1 MDTFKDEQGRWIV
14 GDCMCEMKTQLL
26 LSENANEEEIYQML
40 DNVGYYIEYFNIEKK
55 QSCIEV
61 TTKEDGQPIMKLRRV
76 G

>member
-1 MDTFKDEQGRWIV
+1 
-14 GDCMCEMKTQLL
+14 
-26 LSENANEEEIYQML
+26 ML